1 MTNATK
7 MIILILVFFAG
18 AIAGIKLIKHFEKP
32 IPPAIAQNQGV
43 AVSCT
48 EIETTKPDGTKTR
61 EIKFSAVASQ
71 AQSITPPA
79 PNFSAPPTFR
89 VSFIPNYNFESSAIN
104 YGFLVEKRI
113 TGELFAGIYANLNKF
128 YQLQSAGGSLSYGF

>member
-1 MTNATK
+1 MTNAVK
-7 MIILILVFFAG
+7 IIILILVFISG
-18 AIAGIKLIKHFEKP
+18 AFVGVKFKKQSEPF
-32 IPPAIAQNQGV
+32 PPAVAQNQGV

-48 EIETTKPDGTKTR
+48 EIETTKPDGTKSR

-79 PNFSAPPTFR
+79 PNLSAPISFR
-89 VSFIPNYNFESSAIN
+89 VSFIPNYNFESNAIN

-113 TGELFAGIYANLNKF
+113 AGELFAGIYSNFDKSKKIQNV
-128 YQLQSAGGSLSYGF
+128 GGSLAYGF